1 MSNGRQEVCAQLKSN
16 CLWLQKLSKLSL
28 YILENYNVSK
38 STVHKIYKKYLEHI
52 VLIIY
57 EIKNRNVT

>member
-1 MSNGRQEVCAQLKSN
+1 MSNRRQEVCAQLKSN

-38 STVHKIYKKYLEHI
+38 STVHKIYKKNLEHI
-52 VLIIY
+52 VLII
-57 EIKNRNVT
+57 